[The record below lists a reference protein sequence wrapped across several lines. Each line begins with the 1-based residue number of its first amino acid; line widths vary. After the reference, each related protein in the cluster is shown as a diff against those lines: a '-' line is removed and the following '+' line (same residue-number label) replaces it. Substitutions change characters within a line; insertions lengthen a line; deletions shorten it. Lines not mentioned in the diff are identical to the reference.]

1 MDEVAATLGRLEVR
15 RLDERIEAARRLL
28 ATNGEMTDAE
38 RERFAGYL
46 ARLQDRRTEIEAAL
60 DGETSRTARARPDG
74 SDGSDEDVAM
84 TEARVNNLE
93 VTLRH
98 MDERLSRIVDQ
109 IHQLDNRQ
117 QRSED
122 RLQRMEQDQASLRG
136 QLERLHNVMGD
147 VQEQMQH
154 MAAPPW
160 YSRAYLAA
168 GAAVM
173 AVMLLLLVVITWRL
187 L

>member
-1 MDEVAATLGRLEVR
+1 MDEVAATLGRMEVR

-60 DGETSRTARARPDG
+60 DSTPNRTV
-74 SDGSDEDVAM
+74 GSDEDMAM

-93 VTLRH
+93 TTLRH

-136 QLERLHNVMGD
+136 QVERLHGVLGD
-147 VQEQMQH
+147 VQEQMKQI
-154 MAAPPW
+154 AAPPG
-160 YSRAYLAA
+160 YSRTYLAA